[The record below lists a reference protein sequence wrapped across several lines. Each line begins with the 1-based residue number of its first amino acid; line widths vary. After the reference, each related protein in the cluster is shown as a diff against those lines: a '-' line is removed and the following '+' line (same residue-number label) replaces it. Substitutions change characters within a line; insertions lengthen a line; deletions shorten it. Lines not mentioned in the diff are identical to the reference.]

1 MLESFANQNLFS
13 IHFTVQ
19 LGPGNPGGNVKML
32 LALGKYLQY
41 YFKNVCFRC
50 FKKKKNQFFKIS
62 I

>member
-41 YFKNVCFRC
+41 FKNVCFC
-50 FKKKKNQFFKIS
+50 FFKKRTNFKIS